1 MIPIKVGITKAK
13 KSTDIAKTHPCFSK
27 EAHHKFGRIH
37 LPVAP
42 ACNIQCKYCVRR
54 YDCAN
59 ESRPGITSK
68 VMTPNEAVERVRLL
82 MERNDRITVIGIA
95 GPGDPLVNDTTFEVL
110 GAINREFPELT
121 LCVSTNG
128 LLLTDRLE
136 DLMSCGVRS
145 LTITMNAVTPETAE
159 KIYAWVSYGGRKYTG
174 KEAAEFLV
182 CNQARGLR
190 NAIDAGFMVKVNS
203 VFIPG
208 VNNTELPLVAW
219 LAGMRGADIMNVLPL
234 IPQAEFADLK
244 RPPREMV
251 DKMRDECTKYI
262 PQMTHCRQCRADAF
276 GVLGED
282 KDMELE
288 ALNARIGED
297 YCDMVA

>member
-1 MIPIKVGITKAK
+1 MKP
-13 KSTDIAKTHPCFSK
+13 H
-27 EAHHKFGRIH
+27 
-37 LPVAP
+37 
-42 ACNIQCKYCVRR
+42 
-54 YDCAN
+54 
-59 ESRPGITSK
+59 
-68 VMTPNEAVERVRLL
+68 EAVERVRLL
-82 MERNDRITVIGIA
+82 MDRNDRITVVGIA
-95 GPGDPLVNDTTFEVL
+95 GPGDPLANDSTFEVL
-110 GAINREFPELT
+110 GALKREFPELT

-136 DLMSCGVRS
+136 ELMKCGVRS
-145 LTITMNAVTPETAE
+145 LTITMNAVSPETAE
-159 KIYAWVSYGGRKYTG
+159 KIYSWISYRGKKYTG
-174 KEAAEFLV
+174 REAAEYLV
-182 CNQARGLR
+182 RNQARGLR

-208 VNNTELPLVAW
+208 VNNAELPLVAW
-219 LAGMRGADIMNVLPL
+219 LAGTKGADIMNILPL

-244 RPPREMV
+244 RPPREV
-251 DKMRDECTKYI
+251 VNKMREKCEPYI
-262 PQMTHCRQCRADAF
+262 SQMTHCRQCRADAF

>member
-1 MIPIKVGITKAK
+1 MPLKLDITKVG
-13 KSTDIAKTHPCFSK
+13 SNQDIAKTHPCFSK

-42 ACNIQCKYCVRR
+42 ACNIQCKYCVRK

-68 VMTPNEAVERVRLL
+68 VMHPREAVERVRML

-95 GPGDPLVNDTTFEVL
+95 GPGDPLANDTTFEAL
-110 GAINREFPELT
+110 SAINREFPELT

-128 LLLTDRLE
+128 LLLTDRLQE
-136 DLMSCGVRS
+136 LMKCRVRS
-145 LTITMNAVTPETAE
+145 LTITMNAVTPEIAE
-159 KIYAWVSYGGRKYTG
+159 KIYVWVSYGGKKYMG
-174 KEAAEFLV
+174 REAAELLV
-182 CNQARGLR
+182 FNQARGLR
-190 NAIDAGFMVKVNS
+190 NAIDAGFMVKINS

-208 VNNTELPLVAW
+208 VNSMELPLVAW

-234 IPQAEFADLK
+234 IPQGDFEHLL
-244 RPPREMV
+244 RPPREMI
-251 DKMRDECTKYI
+251 DKMRGECVKYI

-276 GVLGED
+276 GILGED

-288 ALNARIGED
+288 AVNASIGED
-297 YCDMVA
+297 YCDMVS

>member
-1 MIPIKVGITKAK
+1 MESLKICLSRTK
-13 KSTDIAKTHPCFSK
+13 KSKDILKTHPCFSE
-27 EAHHKFGRIH
+27 EAHHTFGRIH

-42 ACNIQCKYCVRR
+42 ACNIQCRYCVRK

-68 VMTPNEAVERVRLL
+68 VLTRREAVDRVRML
-82 MERNDRITVIGIA
+82 MDRNDRISVIGIA
-95 GPGDPLVNDTTFEVL
+95 GPGDPLANDATFEVL
-110 GAINREFPELT
+110 TSINREFPELT
-121 LCVSTNG
+121 LCISTNG

-136 DLMSCGVRS
+136 ELMKCGVRS

-159 KIYAWVSYGGRKYTG
+159 RIYSWVSYRGKRYTG
-174 KEAAEFLV
+174 REAAECLV

-208 VNNTELPLVAW
+208 VNNAELPLIAW
-219 LAGMRGADIMNVLPL
+219 LAGTRGADIMNIIPL
-234 IPQAEFADLK
+234 IPQAELEHLQ
-244 RPPREMV
+244 RPSRDMV
-251 DKMRDECTKYI
+251 NKMRGEAGKYV

-288 ALNARIGED
+288 ALNARIGEY

>member
-1 MIPIKVGITKAK
+1 MIPIKVESAQSK
-13 KSTDIAKTHPCFSK
+13 KNRDIAKTHPCFSK

-42 ACNIQCKYCVRR
+42 ACNIQCRYCIRK

-68 VMTPNEAVERVRLL
+68 VMKPHEAVERVRLL
-82 MERNDRITVIGIA
+82 MDRNDRITVVGIA
-95 GPGDPLVNDTTFEVL
+95 GPGDPLANDSTFEVL
-110 GAINREFPELT
+110 GALKREFPELT

-136 DLMSCGVRS
+136 ELMKCGVRS
-145 LTITMNAVTPETAE
+145 LTITMNAVSPETAE
-159 KIYAWVSYGGRKYTG
+159 KIYSWVSYRGKKYTG
-174 KEAAEFLV
+174 REAAECLV
-182 CNQARGLR
+182 RNQARGLR
-190 NAIDAGFMVKVNS
+190 NAVDAGFMVKVNS

-208 VNNTELPLVAW
+208 VNNAELPLVAW
-219 LAGMRGADIMNVLPL
+219 LAGTKGADIMNILPL

-244 RPPREMV
+244 RPPREV
-251 DKMRDECTKYI
+251 VNKMREKCEPYI
-262 PQMTHCRQCRADAF
+262 SQMTHCRQCRADAF

>member
-1 MIPIKVGITKAK
+1 
-13 KSTDIAKTHPCFSK
+13 
-27 EAHHKFGRIH
+27 
-37 LPVAP
+37 
-42 ACNIQCKYCVRR
+42 
-54 YDCAN
+54 
-59 ESRPGITSK
+59 
-68 VMTPNEAVERVRLL
+68 MTPREAVERVRML

-95 GPGDPLVNDTTFEVL
+95 GPGDPLANDGTFEAL
-110 GAINREFPELT
+110 SAINREFPELT

-128 LLLTDRLE
+128 LLLTDRLQ
-136 DLMSCGVRS
+136 DLMKCGVRS

-159 KIYAWVSYGGRKYTG
+159 KIYSWVSYRGKKYSGR
-174 KEAAEFLV
+174 EAAECLV
-182 CNQARGLR
+182 CNQTRGLR

-219 LAGMRGADIMNVLPL
+219 LAGIRGAEIMNVLPL
-234 IPQAEFADLK
+234 IPQAEFAHLQ
-244 RPPREMV
+244 RPSREMV
-251 DKMRDECTKYI
+251 NKMRNECVKYI

-288 ALNARIGED
+288 ALNAKIGED
-297 YCDMVA
+297 YCEMVA

>member
-1 MIPIKVGITKAK
+1 MIPITVGITKAT

-42 ACNIQCKYCVRR
+42 ACNIQCKYCVRK

-59 ESRPGITSK
+59 ESRPGVTSSVLK
-68 VMTPNEAVERVRLL
+68 PGQAVERVRTLV
-82 MERNDRITVIGIA
+82 ERNDRISVIGIA
-95 GPGDPLVNDTTFEVL
+95 GPGDSLANDATFEVL
-110 GAINREFPELT
+110 SSINREFPELT

-128 LLLTDRLE
+128 LLLTDRIG
-136 DLMSCGVRS
+136 DLMKCGVKS

-159 KIYAWVSYGGRKYTG
+159 KIYSWVSYRGRRYAG
-174 KEAAEFLV
+174 KEAAECLI
-182 CNQARGLR
+182 CNQTRGLR

-208 VNNTELPLVAW
+208 VNNSELPLVAW

-234 IPQAEFADLK
+234 IPQAEFANLK

>member
-1 MIPIKVGITKAK
+1 MIPLKVDTTKAK
-13 KSTDIAKTHPCFSK
+13 KSRDIAKSHPCFSK

-42 ACNIQCKYCVRR
+42 TCNIQCRYCIRI

-68 VMTPNEAVERVRLL
+68 VMTAREAVERVRIL
-82 MERNDRITVIGIA
+82 MERSDRITVVGIA
-95 GPGDPLVNDTTFEVL
+95 GPGDPLANDATFEVL
-110 GAINREFPELT
+110 SAINREFPELI

-128 LLLTDRLE
+128 LLLTDRLAE
-136 DLMSCGVRS
+136 LMKCGVKS

-159 KIYAWVSYGGRKYTG
+159 KIYSWVYYRGKKHTG
-174 KEAAEFLV
+174 KEAAECIV
-182 CNQARGLR
+182 CNQTRGLR
-190 NAIDAGFMVKVNS
+190 NAIDAGFIVKINS

-208 VNNTELPLVAW
+208 VNNTELPLIAW
-219 LAGMRGADIMNVLPL
+219 LAGMKGADIMNILPL
-234 IPQAEFADLK
+234 IPQAEFADIK
-244 RPPREMV
+244 RPPRELV
-251 DKMRDECTKYI
+251 DKMRDECTKDI

-288 ALNARIGED
+288 ALNARIGEE
-297 YCDMVA
+297 YCEMV